1 MDVAEVM
8 SGEVEFI
15 GPDATVQQAAEM
27 MGELD
32 VGALPVGTAG
42 ELLGVVTDRDL
53 LYRVVAEGRD
63 PRALRVREAMTAP
76 ALSCR
81 PTDDVRV
88 AMDLMA
94 AQNIRRLAVQDAAGT
109 VVGWITLTDL
119 SRRLLLDREAV
130 QQALRAVTEPAEAP
144 PLP

>member
-1 MDVAEVM
+1 MDVADVM

-15 GPDATVQQAAEM
+15 APDATVQQAAEM

-32 VGALPVGTAG
+32 VGGLPVGSAE

-63 PRALRVREAMTAP
+63 PTRMRVREAMSAP
-76 ALSCR
+76 PVSCR
-81 PTDDVRV
+81 PTDDIRA

-94 AQNIRRLAVQDAAGT
+94 AQNVRRLAVRDAGGRT
-109 VVGWITLTDL
+109 IGWLTLADL
-119 SRRLLLDREAV
+119 SRRLLVESDTV
-130 QQALRAVTEPAEAP
+130 QQALRAATEPVA
-144 PLP
+144 

>member
-1 MDVAEVM
+1 MDVADVM

-15 GPDATVQQAAEM
+15 APDATVQQAAEM

-32 VGALPVGTAG
+32 VGGLPVGSA
-42 ELLGVVTDRDL
+42 EDLLGVVTDRDL
-53 LYRVVAEGRD
+53 LYRVVAAGRD
-63 PRALRVREAMTAP
+63 PAAMRVRDAMSSP

-81 PTDDVRV
+81 ATDDLRV

-109 VVGWITLTDL
+109 VVGWVTLADL
-119 SRRLLLDREAV
+119 ARRLLVDSDTV
-130 QQALRAVTEPAEAP
+130 QQALRAATEQPA
-144 PLP
+144 